1 MRSVGMSGVGTCSAA
16 LRPENCWF
24 CQQTQKRSTAGGMH
38 SPRPPSFPG
47 VSRDAEEAAKGR
59 DGYDFNGCS
68 LRVELKRG
76 AGPGGD
82 RGGKRGQVPAFAL
95 GPLAPGVTSSLLGLC
110 CSPLG
115 LRTWFSCSVCK
126 LCLLSV

>member
-1 MRSVGMSGVGTCSAA
+1 
-16 LRPENCWF
+16 
-24 CQQTQKRSTAGGMH
+24 MH

-95 GPLAPGVTSSLLGLC
+95 GPLALGVTISLLSLCCSLLGLKRWL
-110 CSPLG
+110 S
-115 LRTWFSCSVCK
+115 SSVCK
-126 LCLLSV
+126 LYLFGVRPFLGGLVWGGVQVAASYKHYSAQLCSTLVCKCAS